1 MADLIGQ
8 RIYNYEI
15 TGVLGKGGMAIVYR
29 ARQLNIQREVA
40 IKVIKPDLA
49 ETDDLIKRF
58 EREANTVASL
68 AHPHILKLFD
78 FGQFDGMLFLVM
90 ELMTGGT
97 LADRIKQQ
105 PLSPELAT
113 RYLDQV
119 ADALDYAHAQGLIH
133 RDLK

>member
-68 AHPHILKLFD
+68 SHPHILKLFD
-78 FGQFDGMLFLVM
+78 FGQHEGLLYLVM
-90 ELMTGGT
+90 ELLPGGT
-97 LADRIKQQ
+97 LADAIREK
-105 PLSPELAT
+105 PLSPDRAARLF
-113 RYLDQV
+113 DQI
-119 ADALDYAHAQGLIH
+119 A
-133 RDLK
+133 